1 MARVGFY
8 LVITN
13 ICEYINLH
21 SDYTGLLQL
30 ATHFWKQILNLTI
43 FAQDLRPEI
52 CGFCGLFGGSAKTKY
67 KRNERGHKMIS
78 LYGDVT

>member
-13 ICEYINLH
+13 ICEYINLD

-30 ATHFWKQILNLTI
+30 ATHFWKQNLK
-43 FAQDLRPEI
+43 FNNFRAGLAPRNLR
-52 CGFCGLFGGSAKTKY
+52 GFCGLFGGSAKTNDST
-67 KRNERGHKMIS
+67 RS
-78 LYGDVT
+78 QDD